1 MPDAADTDVEMP
13 AATTTEKTTTETETA
28 AAAEAMADTD
38 VEISAA
44 TVTAAAAAAGPF
56 GGDFGVRASVDT
68 FPLPPK
74 RNEERYQERKFRA
87 RTNLRNKCYSCKD
100 TEGGGANVFVKET
113 KFNGAS
119 CCYFNPYDLNST
131 NDTSVMYYTLRE
143 ASLLKELSHPNI
155 LRLLDVQTDGDD
167 DPTTDA
173 GARTTTRPRMFRFI
187 YEHLDCSL
195 AEFLDRDKEAPLP
208 MAQVKHLTRQ
218 LVDGL
223 AFMHARGILH
233 RALQP
238 QNILLGGTGDGGQL
252 RLKLG
257 NFGHARAM
265 GPPADRTTTTV
276 VICLWY
282 RPPELLLG
290 AKRYSCAVDMWSAG
304 AIFVE
309 LLTKKPLFASDSEI
323 DQLYQTFQLL
333 GTPSEEEWSGVTALE
348 NFNQSFPAW
357 PRLSLRSKVPRED
370 FDDDGLRF
378 LERCLAYEPK
388 RRISAAD
395 AGTHPFLKD
404 ALLTTSP
411 APPAAATA
419 VTAAMGSSP
428 EQEEKEEKEQDE
440 EMAEAAAA
448 VLSGSPEQEQKEE
461 GGGKKEQ
468 GQDEEMADEEQPASS
483 AGSSVDVKE
492 LKVAE
497 LREELAKR
505 GESTA
510 GLKAALAA
518 RLAKLLAAE
527 AKQQQAATATTAAS
541 PPKDPAASSSSSS
554 SGLATGMEVLD
565 VRSPE

>member
-1 MPDAADTDVEMP
+1 VPDAADTDVEMP

-56 GGDFGVRASVDT
+56 GGDFGGRASVDT

-173 GARTTTRPRMFRFI
+173 GARTTTTRPRMFRFI

-419 VTAAMGSSP
+419 VTGAAHLVLESFRFSCTAMGSSP

-483 AGSSVDVKE
+483 AGSSVDV
-492 LKVAE
+492 
-497 LREELAKR
+497 
-505 GESTA
+505 T
-510 GLKAALAA
+510 
-518 RLAKLLAAE
+518 AE

-554 SGLATGMEVLD
+554 SSGLATGMEVLD